1 MNLLYGYSLKIM
13 TNKIQ
18 VEVALVVAIRRNT
31 LK

>member
-18 VEVALVVAIRRNT
+18 VEVALVVAIRNT